1 MRVPFTKVHPLAKT
15 PVYGSRE
22 AAAFDVFS
30 VDKLTIAP
38 GAVALIHTGI
48 CMAISYG
55 HCLQVWDRSS
65 MGLNGIHR
73 FAGLIDSDYRGQ
85 IGIVL
90 YNSTP
95 TPRFINIG
103 DKIAQLAIVPVIRG
117 ELYETDTLPET
128 ERGEGG
134 FGSTGQ

>member
-1 MRVPFTKVHPLAKT
+1 MRVPFVKIHPYAKT

-30 VDKLTIAP
+30 VDNLTIAP

-48 CMAISYG
+48 KIAISYG
-55 HCLQVWDRSS
+55 HCLQCWDRSS
-65 MGLNGIHR
+65 IHR
-73 FAGLIDSDYRGQ
+73 FAGLIDSDYRGE
-85 IGIVL
+85 IGVVL

-95 TPRFINIG
+95 VPHVIRVGN
-103 DKIAQLAIVPVIRG
+103 KIAQLAIVPVIRG
-117 ELYETDTLPET
+117 ELYETDILPET